1 MRWSCCPSRD
11 ISVNISIYFRPENIL
26 SCSTKQSRNPHFLT
40 CWMIYSTK
48 WLYILYHPHID
59 VYTASCMFQA
69 GQVYI
74 YLYRGQAGNG
84 FWRSCLWLFI
94 AISLISMCVVIARFQ
109 QEPNSHSRVP
119 FCTRSRP
126 LYTCRMMV
134 MAANWMDGEGAFC
147 IVWLVYH
154 WVMGVLLWLSVC
166 FMCRGGSFFSMR
178 LHAKSGKL

>member
-1 MRWSCCPSRD
+1 MLNDLFNKVTLHFIPPTYRCVYGVLYVPGRPDIHISLSRT
-11 ISVNISIYFRPENIL
+11 S
-26 SCSTKQSRNPHFLT
+26 
-40 CWMIYSTK
+40 WK
-48 WLYILYHPHID
+48 WLLGE
-59 VYTASCMFQA
+59 F
-69 GQVYI
+69 
-74 YLYRGQAGNG
+74 
-84 FWRSCLWLFI
+84 RSCLWLFI

-154 WVMGVLLWLSVC
+154 WVMSVLLWLSVC

-178 LHAKSGKL
+178 LNAKSGKL